1 MFTSLCNITIA
12 CNVATIENI
21 NERPTMKFFFFNV
34 ILMQKT
40 CKSYVINSLN
50 YSYIWNIRKSKINHS

>member
-1 MFTSLCNITIA
+1 
-12 CNVATIENI
+12 
-21 NERPTMKFFFFNV
+21 
-34 ILMQKT
+34 MQKT